1 MELILPSEIIL
12 YNQLSV
18 VAVFWAL
25 YALNQHLS
33 TWHNELN
40 ELVGYFRISSPEDKV
55 KSMKHKGPSLPD
67 LSLLFYITKKVNI
80 SLIQAKTIMKLLT
93 TNVVILWAAVALGL
107 AASYY
112 LICSYN
118 VIGSYIGSVAPG
130 AGTHVA
136 TNYVGSYILGNMRLR
151 GLI

>member
-1 MELILPSEIIL
+1 MWRGGHARACVEQRLTPHQHYDKSISPFPGSVGLEII
-12 YNQLSV
+12 SV
-18 VAVFWAL
+18 
-25 YALNQHLS
+25 
-33 TWHNELN
+33 
-40 ELVGYFRISSPEDKV
+40 I
-55 KSMKHKGPSLPD
+55 
-67 LSLLFYITKKVNI
+67 LFYITKKVNI
-80 SLIQAKTIMKLLT
+80 SLIQAKKIMKLLT
-93 TNVVILWAAVALGL
+93 TNVIILWAGVALGL